1 LVLGGVW
8 AVVAL
13 RAYPLADV
21 TGAVVVLISAACA
34 WRCWLRV
41 SLEYK
46 RHAADRAER
55 RQRQAEID
63 EVLARWRR

>member
-1 LVLGGVW
+1 
-8 AVVAL
+8 
-13 RAYPLADV
+13 V
-21 TGAVVVLISAACA
+21 TGAVAMLISAACA